1 MRECLLV
8 CVMQDM
14 DVETLMQEIKQWGPQ
29 DQGQR
34 PLGDAPPADIDDSES
49 QPPCRLDLDKA
60 DEPSASPQQSLT
72 PNHSQAQEDE
82 ASSSSD
88 KASHMHT
95 NPPTHPHPHPPED
108 WMPATIVCLQW
119 ALIECSN
126 SSFSPV
132 H

>member
-1 MRECLLV
+1 
-8 CVMQDM
+8 MQDI

-34 PLGDAPPADIDDSES
+34 PLGDAPPADVDDSES

-72 PNHSQAQEDE
+72 PNHSQAQQDE
-82 ASSSSD
+82 ASCSD
-88 KASHMHT
+88 KASHTHT
-95 NPPTHPHPHPPED
+95 TPPDLPPPRHTHTHTHTPHTPED
-108 WMPATIVCLQW
+108 CMCATVRVFAVGLDWMQQFIFLP
-119 ALIECSN
+119 E
-126 SSFSPV
+126 

>member
-1 MRECLLV
+1 
-8 CVMQDM
+8 MQDM

-72 PNHSQAQEDE
+72 PNHSQAQQDE

-95 NPPTHPHPHPPED
+95 STHTPHTHIPTPTHLKIGCLPQCVCVCSGPD
-108 WMPATIVCLQW
+108 WMQQFIFL
-119 ALIECSN
+119 
-126 SSFSPV
+126 PV